1 MGHTP
6 SPEHADTQPRRR
18 HVWDESER
26 TKRQAALGIETH
38 GDNLKQD
45 EVEQLERFQAL
56 EPEVPLRDTIEW
68 IPQNGDPPGG
78 NDIRWH
84 ARGGIEFEMKTCSAK
99 YKSIADAIRKAVK
112 KSKQR
117 FLVDIR
123 NKPLGSILRH
133 QLESYNLR
141 NPNNQIKELWVMGA
155 GRLEQIFLT
164 GQG

>member
-1 MGHTP
+1 MSSTP
-6 SPEHADTQPRRR
+6 SERTVTPPRPRY
-18 HVWDESER
+18 VWDESER
-26 TKRQAALGIETH
+26 AKRQTSLGLDTH

-56 EPEVPLRDTIEW
+56 EPELPLRDKVDW

-78 NDIRWH
+78 NDIRWF
-84 ARGGIEFEMKTCSAK
+84 ARGGLEFEMKTCSAK

-123 NKPLGSILRH
+123 DRSLGSVLKH
-133 QLESYNLR
+133 QLELYNVR
-141 NPNNQIKELWVMGA
+141 NPDNKIKELWVMGA
-155 GRLEQIFLT
+155 GRLEQIFFAE
-164 GQG
+164 QG